1 MNRKQKHTVKTTP
14 WSRFRDYFS
23 NVLAPDEMHKVER
36 KVLSDPFEKDAY
48 DGFEIFAP
56 ASVENDLNLLK
67 ERLKRK
73 NGFVALPPS
82 KTKFPIR
89 SIAAV
94 LAVIIIT
101 PLVFWLV
108 TKSDK
113 QLSVQTETTRNKE
126 LAAIATDD
134 TMMTDSIIET
144 VGKNESIAL
153 LKDDNKVE
161 TALETPTYIY
171 EKKEKSPAAS
181 VSVKKV
187 VEEPLKPI
195 EVKRSSQPIVSQP
208 LFAET
213 TENEM
218 FIEQEMLETNALQG
232 SIEGITTAM
241 PAQLTTNI
249 NETATTNDRTRQ
261 GSVATKPQPTA
272 SEYNSKIKAA
282 VSKAIPEIKGIST
295 IEFTI
300 NTKGEPEN
308 FNVRQSIDAKADRQ
322 IIREIKRAGKWIPAY
337 YLSEPIESVTTLT
350 IVF

>member
-23 NVLAPDEMHKVER
+23 NVLAPDEMHRVER

-48 DGFEIFAP
+48 DGFELFAP

-82 KTKFPIR
+82 KTKLPIR
-89 SIAAV
+89 AIAAV

-108 TKSDK
+108 SKPGK

-126 LAAIATDD
+126 FAAIATDD
-134 TMMTDSIIET
+134 TMKTDTIIET
-144 VGKNESIAL
+144 VGNSESIAL
-153 LKDDNKVE
+153 LMYDTKEE
-161 TALETPTYIY
+161 TAVETPTYIY
-171 EKKEKSPAAS
+171 EKKEKITSPKSAS
-181 VSVKKV
+181 KKMDA
-187 VEEPLKPI
+187 EPLKPI
-195 EVKRSSQPIVSQP
+195 EVKLSSQQIVSQP
-208 LFAET
+208 LLAET
-213 TENEM
+213 AENDM
-218 FIEQEMLETNALQG
+218 FIEEEMLETNALQG
-232 SIEGITTAM
+232 SIEGLTTAM
-241 PAQLTTNI
+241 PAQQTTDI
-249 NETATTNDRTRQ
+249 NETATTNDRTRL

-300 NTKGEPEN
+300 NAKGEPEN